1 MLLKILYG
9 VRANVFFL
17 SRFSSQTLTIHRTAG
32 EERGP
37 SFIPLYHFHPL
48 TNIETLFAT
57 LHVRWLSRI
66 FNRNACVYHTAS
78 RWDLPPH
85 QITIWMIDDAMFVCL
100 LDALILGFCYS
111 DLTLETCGFEL
122 ASTTTIV
129 LQANRL
135 TKCASHP
142 KWPKLLP
149 FCENLG

>member
-1 MLLKILYG
+1 MTIYYFFS
-9 VRANVFFL
+9 VRVFFHRHW
-17 SRFSSQTLTIHRTAG
+17 RFTGQQGKGGGHLLFHSTTSTCLRTLRH
-32 EERGP
+32 
-37 SFIPLYHFHPL
+37 LL
-48 TNIETLFAT
+48 AT

-85 QITIWMIDDAMFVCL
+85 QITIWVIDDAMFVCL

-129 LQANRL
+129 LQAKRL